1 MRSQSRIRT
10 NSDMGG
16 LQNPFN
22 AVGSYKNI
30 RIVDGNDKNM
40 ELQDKSKVSIVENK
54 QENPPLN
61 NDL

>member
-10 NSDMGG
+10 NSDMVGH
-16 LQNPFN
+16 QNPFN

-30 RIVDGNDKNM
+30 RIVDGNDNNM
-40 ELQDKSKVSIVENK
+40 ELQEKSKVSIVENK